1 MAMEIVRKPRENL
14 QVLVMID
21 DRVGRQQQA
30 LDSDRDETYIYG
42 AHTGTEDQN
51 AIESHIPIPNFNKL
65 N

>member
-21 DRVGRQQQA
+21 VQQQA